1 MTMNPACVA
10 EVQQAVGRP
19 LRKSELDRIEADL
32 TANMRE
38 LARTDP
44 EAWKGMSREQ
54 RLVEAGKRAV
64 AAAVKA
70 ADLQAQRKAST
81 LVAQAREAERLRT
94 RADAMK
100 GRGHSADAWHQ
111 AVAERLRTVDD
122 YITGIRS
129 EIMADVLDSLRAVE
143 PNFIG
148 LFHNAAAS
156 REFAKAVM
164 ANGEHPDPVMAK
176 AAKAYTDAFER
187 VRLRANAA
195 GADIGKLDYGYLPQ
209 PHDVGAVA
217 RAGAETWAAKVLP
230 MLDRSRYLDEAG
242 QPMTDDAVLDLLRSA
257 WETIATEGRNK
268 VEPGQFR
275 GVGSRAARF
284 DDAHRAIHFKD
295 GDAYSDYLAEFGRGS
310 MFDAILGH
318 AGAMAKTIGMME
330 ELGASPPTTYRLLK
344 DMAERNEKPGTTVGA
359 ASLDM
364 IFDDLNGTT
373 GQPVSAGMAEFWQ
386 GFRNLT
392 VAVKLQG
399 NLLSAV
405 TDVPLQVLAAKS
417 GGIPFGK
424 ALGSLFAGMGKGKA
438 RAAERLAIG
447 MDSVSSE
454 MTRWHF
460 DNMAQ
465 GWTGRLANATMRLG
479 LVEQWTNALRR
490 GYGLTLSGVLH
501 DMKGQA
507 WADIEPRVRNI
518 MENTGVTEADW
529 KVWQAAVDVDGR
541 KMLTRDG
548 IRAIPDDAIDAALG
562 GEISATRQELQSQID
577 ELASRNAQE
586 SEWLQGR
593 QAKYADA
600 LAAAQKEIEAFETGR
615 IRKGVAEID
624 DLRDRA
630 EMLRA
635 QIELAESQRVLELD
649 AREGRQADRVRG
661 IVADVAAGADAAN
674 TLEGRVD
681 PAVRR
686 AMESG
691 YNSGAAAGERIGN
704 LRRRITE
711 LEARIRSRTNAVD
724 ADVDAKA
731 ETVGRRMSRM
741 ARELQEWSERSAERV
756 RRRDAVMQR
765 IGSEIEPRLAQARER
780 AKNRATARLLGYI
793 DAESKIAV
801 LSPDIVTRASLRQ
814 GIKAGTFGGEMFR
827 NFMLFK
833 SFPTAILVRHL
844 NRLRSIPGG
853 QGKAAYSVAMMTS
866 LTAFGALSLS
876 LVDLASGRDPRDP
889 ATPRFWT
896 AAFLRG
902 GGLGIFGDLLYTAMG
917 ENMRGGQANW
927 TSLGGPVFGTM
938 MDGLSVTTGNLGAAA
953 RGEKVDMGADIVR
966 FARQNTPFVNL
977 WYARAAI
984 DQAFLHDL
992 QEHLSPGY
1000 LQRLRKRHRDEFGQ
1014 EFWWQP
1020 GGQFAPE
1027 RAPDVGSDGE

>member
-10 EVQQAVGRP
+10 EVQQAVGRS

-70 ADLQAQRKAST
+70 ADLQAQRRAST

-100 GRGHSADAWHQ
+100 GRGHSKDAWHQ

-176 AAKAYTDAFER
+176 AAKAYTEAFER

-548 IRAIPDDAIDAALG
+548 IRAIPG
-562 GEISATRQELQSQID
+562 ISA
-577 ELASRNAQE
+577 
-586 SEWLQGR
+586 
-593 QAKYADA
+593 KDA
-600 LAAAQKEIEAFETGR
+600 
-615 IRKGVAEID
+615 
-624 DLRDRA
+624 
-630 EMLRA
+630 
-635 QIELAESQRVLELD
+635 
-649 AREGRQADRVRG
+649 
-661 IVADVAAGADAAN
+661 
-674 TLEGRVD
+674 
-681 PAVRR
+681 
-686 AMESG
+686 
-691 YNSGAAAGERIGN
+691 
-704 LRRRITE
+704 
-711 LEARIRSRTNAVD
+711 
-724 ADVDAKA
+724 
-731 ETVGRRMSRM
+731 
-741 ARELQEWSERSAERV
+741 
-756 RRRDAVMQR
+756 
-765 IGSEIEPRLAQARER
+765 
-780 AKNRATARLLGYI
+780 NRATARLLGYI